1 MYAAACKHCCSCN
14 MFSCAVAFHVSLCAL
29 AHACSYVY
37 TIQTLLNN
45 NSGQAVPEAA
55 WTHIAVVFQADTT
68 LMYMNGAL
76 VLDQASRN
84 VRLVKYVTC
93 L

>member
-1 MYAAACKHCCSCN
+1 MLMHVCTYILRKHC
-14 MFSCAVAFHVSLCAL
+14 VS
-29 AHACSYVY
+29 
-37 TIQTLLNN
+37 N
-45 NSGQAVPEAA
+45 NSEQSVPEAA

-84 VRLVKYVTC
+84 VRLAKYVTC
-93 L
+93 LLL